1 MKPSLAIAGFLA
13 AGAIVLGSAADAR
26 AAGHANGFGEKGQFI
41 LSADRLVPL
50 FNYTSA
56 SITETQNNVDLT
68 DSKSGAGISLLF
80 GRNLSIEESG
90 AAVPI
95 NVHAIPRVALDVTVI
110 PQLTIGAAIAFGFG
124 LGGTNENED
133 LQGGVRTVR
142 STDGPTATAIGLAPR
157 VGYILP
163 LADIV
168 AFWPRLGFGFYSI
181 SGSQEVAQGAGTAT
195 IRATDTLFS
204 IDLDPQFV
212 LIPYEHLFIHGG
224 PLVNIPLSGTRSV
237 STTVGA
243 NTTERSVDAS
253 LFNFGLSLG
262 IGGWLN
268 VF

>member
-1 MKPSLAIAGFLA
+1 MKPSLAIAGVLTAASVVLA
-13 AGAIVLGSAADAR
+13 SSSDAL
-26 AAGHANGFGEKGQFI
+26 AAGHANGFGEKGQLI

-50 FNYTSA
+50 FNYTYA
-56 SITETQNNVDLT
+56 SVTETQNNVDLT

-90 AAVPI
+90 AAVPV
-95 NVHAIPRVALDVTVI
+95 NVHAIPRVAFDVTVI
-110 PQLTIGAAIAFGFG
+110 PHLTIGAALAFGFG
-124 LGGTNENED
+124 LGGTNEDEN
-133 LQGGVRTVR
+133 LQGNTRVVR

-181 SGSQEVAQGAGTAT
+181 SGSQEFTAQGATT
-195 IRATDTLFS
+195 TVRTTDTLFS

-212 LIPYEHLFIHGG
+212 LIPYEHFFIHGG
-224 PLVNIPLSGTRSV
+224 PLVNIPLSGTRSL
-237 STTVGA
+237 SRTTGA
-243 NTTERSVDAS
+243 NTTEQSVDAS

-262 IGGWLN
+262 VGGWLN